1 MNTTFATMLIHAV
14 VAFMALA
21 TAPIA
26 RAGDVRFVPP
36 APEGWEGVP
45 VRLLVEVQD
54 AREAGAPQVPDIPGA
69 AVRVV
74 ERGRQTRRELFNN
87 RVRISVTVTYA
98 VEITPKE
105 PGELVIPS
113 ITVSAD
119 GQDFRSPPFMVNVR
133 PSDASDLMTA
143 EVYAQTPEVYV
154 GQPLDV
160 VLRIAIRPYRDPT
173 YGQLNETQMW
183 GLVDLQGS
191 SWGIFEP
198 AVAELA
204 RRSAA
209 PRSHQEQRDGEM
221 HFVYELT
228 ARAWPSR
235 PGVPDLGDVRVQ
247 MTYPL
252 ALREARSLFMEA
264 QLTIAD
270 ARPLSVAAEPQGI
283 RVLPVPEEGRPPSFS
298 GAVGR
303 FALAVEARPTDVAV
317 GDPIT
322 LTLSI
327 EDRSGRANLETILPP
342 PLADNAELNRDF
354 RVPSEALS
362 GVVQGN
368 AKRFT
373 LTIRPERAGLERV
386 PAIEFGYFD
395 PDSRS
400 FEVARSAPVAITVR
414 PAERMD
420 LSRIVSA
427 SGSTAGAAAPIAT
440 QLTELDGGLV
450 ANKPVTPAILAMPGA
465 PAGSAALALVAVPPL
480 VATAALA
487 WGTARRR
494 HERDR
499 GLARRTGARRVAHR
513 RLAAAVD
520 AAGLAQAI
528 TGFVEDSTGRAPGTV
543 TRGDM
548 AAVLTASGADP
559 SLRERVERFL
569 AQCERARY
577 AGLATPGGPG
587 ALPQEAEAVLDA
599 LAAANLRSTGG
610 RR

>member
-1 MNTTFATMLIHAV
+1 MLVQALLALVTLVAT
-14 VAFMALA
+14 
-21 TAPIA
+21 PIA
-26 RAGDVRFVPP
+26 HAGDVRFVPP

-69 AVRVV
+69 TVRVV
-74 ERGRQTRRELFNN
+74 ERGRQTRRESFNN

-98 VEITPKE
+98 VEVTPKE

-209 PRSHQEQRDGEM
+209 PKSHQEQRDGQV

-228 ARAWPSR
+228 ARVWPSR
-235 PGVPDLGDVRVQ
+235 PGIPELGDIRVQ

-252 ALREARSLFMEA
+252 ALREARSLFMET

-303 FALAVEARPTDVAV
+303 FGLTVEARPTDVAV

-342 PLADNAELNRDF
+342 PLADNPDLTRDF

-395 PDSRS
+395 PESRT
-400 FEVARSAPVAITVR
+400 FQVARSAPVAIAVR

-427 SGSTAGAAAPIAT
+427 TGASVGAEAPIAT
-440 QLTELDGGLV
+440 QLTALDGGIV
-450 ANKPVTPAILAMPGA
+450 ANKPVTPAILAAPGGA
-465 PAGSAALALVAVPPL
+465 ISGAAIALAAVPPL
-480 VATAALA
+480 VATGALA
-487 WGTARRR
+487 WGTYRRR

-499 GLARRTGARRVAHR
+499 GLARRSGARRTADR
-513 RLAAAVD
+513 RLAAASD

-543 TRGDM
+543 TRGDL
-548 AAVLTASGADP
+548 AAVLTASGAEP

-577 AGLATPGGPG
+577 AGSAAIDGRG
-587 ALPQEAEAVLDA
+587 ALPEEAKALLDA
-599 LAAANLRSTGG
+599 LASAHLRGDGG